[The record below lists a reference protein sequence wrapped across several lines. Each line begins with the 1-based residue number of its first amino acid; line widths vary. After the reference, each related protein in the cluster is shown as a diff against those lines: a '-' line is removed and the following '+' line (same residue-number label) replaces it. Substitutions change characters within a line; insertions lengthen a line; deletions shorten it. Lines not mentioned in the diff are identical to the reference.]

1 MELATLPQGD
11 RMRPNSKRHK
21 PEPAYVRTLLERIL
35 ARTGMDDEAVADRI
49 GVHVR
54 TLRRWY
60 ASLDTD
66 KTAISIPYAYQF
78 ALEEL
83 ARD

>member
-1 MELATLPQGD
+1 
-11 RMRPNSKRHK
+11 
-21 PEPAYVRTLLERIL
+21 
-35 ARTGMDDEAVADRI
+35 MDDEAVSERI